1 MIQEFHLM
9 RTLGSCLAGAM
20 LLLASTAAHA
30 QQAFETPDAA
40 VEALVAAAKD
50 GDKEKLLTILGPE
63 GEAVIGSGD
72 PVADANTRN
81 AFVSA
86 YEKKHSLTQQGED
99 TTILVLGEED
109 WPFPIPVVSKDG
121 KWEFDTVAG
130 EEEILLR
137 RIGRNELRAI
147 QASRAYVD
155 AQKNYAALDLDGR
168 RPAAYAQR
176 IVSAHGRKDGLYW
189 PSADGAQE
197 SPLGTLFEEAAEE
210 GYAIGGTPIP
220 YHGYHFR
227 ILTRQGAGANG
238 GAFDYVVDGRMI
250 GGFGLIATP
259 AAYGNSGVM
268 TFMVNHDGV
277 VYEKD
282 LGDETETI
290 ASEID
295 SFDPD
300 ESWTKVETR

>member
-1 MIQEFHLM
+1 MVQEFRLM
-9 RTLGSCLAGAM
+9 RIAGSSLAGAL

-50 GDKEKLLTILGPE
+50 GDREKLLAILGPE

-72 PVADANTRN
+72 AVADANTRD

-86 YEKKHSLTQQGED
+86 YDEKHEIEQKDAD
-99 TTILVLGEED
+99 TAVLVLGEED

-121 KWEFDTVAG
+121 KWEFDTAAG

-137 RIGRNELRAI
+137 RIGRNEVRAI

-155 AQKNYAALDLDGR
+155 AQKDYAALDLDGL

-189 PSADGAQE
+189 PSADGAPE
-197 SPLGTLFEEAAEE
+197 SPLGTLFAEAAEE

-220 YHGYHFR
+220 YHGYYYR
-227 ILTRQGAGANG
+227 ILTRQGAGAEG

-250 GGFGLIATP
+250 GGFGLIAYP
-259 AAYGNSGVM
+259 AEYGNSGVM

-282 LGDETETI
+282 LGDETATV

>member
-1 MIQEFHLM
+1 MVQEFRLM
-9 RTLGSCLAGAM
+9 RIAGSSLAGAL

-99 TTILVLGEED
+99 TTILVLGEDD
-109 WPFPIPVVSKDG
+109 WPFPIPVVSNDG

-137 RIGRNELRAI
+137 RIGRNEIRAI

-189 PSADGAQE
+189 PSADGAPE

-227 ILTRQGAGANG
+227 ILTQQGAGANG